1 MHLLAFIFDGFD
13 VSQFADL
20 LPSSA
25 FATYVYIIGG
35 YHVVLM
41 FAIVFKNKQR
51 GFSMSLGSTLITHL
65 AFLTIV
71 VGLAVAREY
80 IPFFSLIRFFIPGI
94 APFEANWL
102 FGGGKKQA
110 GSMLGTEPIEGTPA
124 AEAAST
130 ANAEDYEEFLKL
142 LYLNQRP
149 HRRPGSSLK
158 EEFERWRAARA
169 KEQGRG
175 RASSPTTSQW
185 LTRSK
190 SASPES
196 QV

>member
-1 MHLLAFIFDGFD
+1 
-13 VSQFADL
+13 
-20 LPSSA
+20 
-25 FATYVYIIGG
+25 
-35 YHVVLM
+35 
-41 FAIVFKNKQR
+41 
-51 GFSMSLGSTLITHL
+51 
-65 AFLTIV
+65 
-71 VGLAVAREY
+71 
-80 IPFFSLIRFFIPGI
+80 
-94 APFEANWL
+94 
-102 FGGGKKQA
+102 
-110 GSMLGTEPIEGTPA
+110 MLGTEPIEGTPA

>member
-25 FATYVYIIGG
+25 FATYAYIIGG

-71 VGLAVAREY
+71 VGLAV
-80 IPFFSLIRFFIPGI
+80 P
-94 APFEANWL
+94 
-102 FGGGKKQA
+102 
-110 GSMLGTEPIEGTPA
+110 
-124 AEAAST
+124 
-130 ANAEDYEEFLKL
+130 
-142 LYLNQRP
+142 
-149 HRRPGSSLK
+149 
-158 EEFERWRAARA
+158 
-169 KEQGRG
+169 
-175 RASSPTTSQW
+175 
-185 LTRSK
+185 
-190 SASPES
+190 
-196 QV
+196 V